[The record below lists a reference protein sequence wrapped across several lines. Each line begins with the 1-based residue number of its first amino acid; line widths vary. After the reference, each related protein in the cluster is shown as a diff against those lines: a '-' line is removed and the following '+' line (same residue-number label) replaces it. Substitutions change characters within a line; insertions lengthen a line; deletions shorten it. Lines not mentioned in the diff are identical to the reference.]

1 MSVDQSE
8 EVSDLAQISYFS
20 NISDV
25 FKRDDILQD
34 KMKRGKTSR
43 Q

>member
-1 MSVDQSE
+1 MSADQSE
-8 EVSDLAQISYFS
+8 EISDLAEVSYLS

-43 Q
+43 